1 MSVKNTTNETNKIQQ
16 ENLFEPILY
25 NVAENAKNQSSFIK
39 SDFIKKIK
47 INNYESFEQFLLE
60 KIILNYNVSEEITGN
75 YSRLF
80 LDIDMHPNDDIKQ
93 LSKLKTFILNFTD
106 NYNLKCYGYFDI
118 KTQEFKEHFD
128 KSFSKFGFIT
138 VINTH
143 LTDKI
148 LSGHIS
154 FNGYQDRDEI
164 LKYLTHYI
172 NNILYQNDTTT
183 KIIDDSVIKHNGKR
197 QILRAVFSSK
207 PLDKIDRV
215 LQLREIPK
223 ENIKTILDNKEYIFN
238 IRMTPL
244 EGDTLIQFP
253 EIKEEPKINN
263 TNNITTTNTN
273 INTINTTN
281 NTNKNIN
288 KHISI
293 FQYLKSENIAKELPT
308 LNYYDFSHY
317 FYQISKSILSPEEF
331 INEVKNIEPIIG
343 DTEHDYPKW
352 YDKVIKRI
360 DIKQDFKNPAPIYSL
375 INTLNKKIKEFEKD
389 KEHETNEDYTNIK
402 NILKRLF
409 KYLGKYSKL
418 IFVAAD
424 KYDFFDVNNDNSKIR
439 TLTDNVYSILNDSQ
453 YYYPY
458 NNEFYTPAEF
468 KRYFKLSGE
477 SFEKFKK
484 YVTIY
489 SSSQEYQRCKA
500 AYQVSQLSQDEKNH
514 YTQNIIKFLEILKTS
529 FVYPDDYQY
538 YLSYFALKL
547 QSNKSIRKG
556 LINQGTFKSP
566 AINSFKTL
574 FNEMIN
580 NYSVVKQANVNNIN
594 KELNGTYFIGDL
606 LIIEEL
612 PKKIKN
618 IDNLLNIFRE
628 YSNKRTI
635 TVEEKGMRPY
645 EITNKC
651 DYIINTNHTTEEM
664 FKDHNDAEGL
674 LKRFRIIVRKSIT
687 ITKEISNLLD
697 DMEANN
703 NIYQYFLRDYL
714 INTITPKYF
723 IEHKDEYNLIMRKYL
738 DTSSDKTQLDKT
750 TIKSTKE
757 EFIKSFMNIY
767 MDKQKRLRLNK
778 FREYLIKVGVLK
790 LANAKTLK
798 QKLMLLLS
806 EDKEILHETK
816 NNNETESTE
825 EEEKTYNDKK
835 YNKELIKI
843 TNDNKYIKIINIKA
857 IEIIY
862 ETYFEY
868 DENSDNILI

>member
-1 MSVKNTTNETNKIQQ
+1 MSTKNNDTTNQ
-16 ENLFEPILY
+16 PITQPMIY
-25 NVAENAKNQSSFIK
+25 SVAINSKQQSSFYDN
-39 SDFIKKIK
+39 SFIKKIK
-47 INNYESFEQFLLE
+47 INNIKDFEHFLSE
-60 KIILNYNVSEEITGN
+60 NIIIKCNISEEIKTN
-75 YSRLF
+75 YSRIF
-80 LDIDMHPNDDIKQ
+80 LDIDMHDTEADKSQ
-93 LSKLKTFILNFTD
+93 LNKLKSFILHFTND
-106 NYNLKCYGYFDI
+106 YNLKCYGYFDI
-118 KTQEFKEHFD
+118 KEQSFKEQFD
-128 KSFSKFGFIT
+128 ESFKKFGFISVLNST
-138 VINTH
+138 

-154 FNGYQDRDEI
+154 FNGYQERNKI
-164 LKYLTHYI
+164 LAYLTYYI
-172 NNILYQNDTTT
+172 NNVLYQNNNIT
-183 KIIDDSVIKHNGKR
+183 KIIDTSVIKENGKR
-197 QILRAVFSSK
+197 QLLRAVFSSK
-207 PLDKIDRV
+207 PIKVIDGK
-215 LQLREIPK
+215 LYLREFPK
-223 ENIKTILDNKEYIFN
+223 ENIPTILNNKEYIYN

-244 EGDTLIQFP
+244 DDDILVQFP
-253 EIKEEPKINN
+253 EIKEEVKTVNVTNIKTNVNNTHTNKTN
-263 TNNITTTNTN
+263 TNN
-273 INTINTTN
+273 TITN
-281 NTNKNIN
+281 NDNI

-293 FQYLKSENIAKELPT
+293 FQYLEGENITNKLND
-308 LNYYDFSHY
+308 LNYYNFSQK
-317 FYQISKSILSPEEF
+317 FYQISKSILSPNEF
-331 INEVKNIEPIIG
+331 VDELKSIMIPKEYPDDFIPWNE
-343 DTEHDYPKW
+343 W
-352 YDKVIKRI
+352 FDKVIAVI
-360 DIKQDFKNPAPIYSL
+360 EIKQNFSNPAPIYSL
-375 INTLNKKIKEFEKD
+375 INVLNKKIKELEKD
-389 KEHETNEDYTNIK
+389 KEYETNEDHINIK
-402 NILKRLF
+402 NIIKRLF

-418 IFVAAD
+418 IFVAAE
-424 KYDFFDVNNDNSKIR
+424 KYDFFDVNNNNSKIR

-458 NNEFYTPAEF
+458 NDEFYTPTEF

-489 SSSQEYQRCKA
+489 RSQQEYQRCKT
-500 AYQVSQLSQDEKNH
+500 AYLVSKLTPEEREH
-514 YTQNIIKFLEILKTS
+514 YTSNIKKFLDIFEKS

-547 QSNKSIRKG
+547 QSNASIRKG
-556 LINQGTFKSP
+556 LINQGTLKSP

-674 LKRFRIIVRKSIT
+674 LKRFRIIVRKSIE
-687 ITKEISNLLD
+687 ITKEVGELLD
-697 DMEANN
+697 DMTEHN

-714 INTITPKYF
+714 INEVTDAYF
-723 IEHKDEYNLIMRKYL
+723 KEHRDEHNAIMKKYL
-738 DTSSDKTQLDKT
+738 ATSSDKTTLDKA
-750 TIKSTKE
+750 TIDQTLATFTKKFKE
-757 EFIKSFMNIY
+757 NF
-767 MDKQKRLRLNK
+767 MDKDNRLKLNK
-778 FREYLIKVGVLK
+778 FREFLIKQGVLK

-798 QKLMLLLS
+798 QKLILLLT
-806 EDKEILHETK
+806 EDEELGE
-816 NNNETESTE
+816 NNKLISLRDN
-825 EEEKTYNDKK
+825 
-835 YNKELIKI
+835 NKVIVIK
-843 TNDNKYIKIINIKA
+843 DEKA

-862 ETYFEY
+862 DTYFEF
-868 DENSDNILI
+868 DEEILDDTKDPDEEKLDNIKK